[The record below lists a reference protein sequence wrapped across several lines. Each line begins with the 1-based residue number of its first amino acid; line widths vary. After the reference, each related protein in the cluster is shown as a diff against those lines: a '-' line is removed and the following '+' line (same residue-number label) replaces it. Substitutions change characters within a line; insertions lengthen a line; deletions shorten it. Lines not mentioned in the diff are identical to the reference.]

1 MIRKSKIN
9 KLLYGIVCML
19 LSTSITNVKAQEVKK
34 LSLEEATQLALKND
48 FQLKADSAQISIL
61 NAKLNQNKKSLL
73 PDIGLNANY
82 TRISDNITPFKV
94 SFPTGDVTLNPQI
107 LNQSYNSLQLRQL
120 IWSGGKANYGIEISK
135 KEIEAANFDVEKNK
149 VNTIYNVA
157 ALWYNLYVLKTSK
170 KIIEANIKLL
180 SQNQT
185 DVKNF
190 VKQGIVLENEV
201 LKIDLAITNLQS
213 NLIDIS
219 NTINAVNFN
228 LCLFTGLQNNTTIE
242 QTELIEELNLP
253 EPKLETFLTSALS
266 NRAEL
271 KAIKTNKDI
280 ATIGVKLA
288 KSNYLPTVSA
298 IASGNYNL
306 PEQRVF
312 PNQNNFTGTWFV
324 GVNVN
329 WAISSLYKN
338 TDKINE
344 SKEAITKTNAL
355 YNQAQQGIM
364 IEVNTAYTEYLQA
377 KQKIVILKKAVE
389 QATENFRIEQN
400 KLTAST
406 ISASDFLDANTKLLQ
421 ANLNLSAANAN
432 AQLALKKLNK
442 TTGQ

>member
-1 MIRKSKIN
+1 MMRKIKNKILQGCFFVLVSS
-9 KLLYGIVCML
+9 LLVNTVY
-19 LSTSITNVKAQEVKK
+19 AQQTKV
-34 LSLEEATQLALKND
+34 LTLEEATQLALNHN
-48 FQLKADSAQISIL
+48 FQLKSDSAQISIL
-61 NAKLNQNKKSLL
+61 NSTLNANKKALL

-107 LNQSYNSLQLRQL
+107 LNQSYNSLQLKQL

-135 KEIEAANFDVEKNK
+135 KEIEAAKFDLEKNK
-149 VNTIYNVA
+149 VNTIYNIA

-170 KIIEANIKLL
+170 KIIEANIKSL
-180 SQNQT
+180 SQNQQ

-190 VKQGIVLENEV
+190 VKQGIVLENEA

-228 LCLFTGLQNNTTIE
+228 LCLFTGLPSNTIIE
-242 QTELIEELNLP
+242 QPALIEDDNLP
-253 EPKLETFLTSALS
+253 EPKLETYLSSAFA

-271 KAIKTNKDI
+271 KALKTYQDI
-280 ATIGVKLA
+280 ASIGVKIA
-288 KSNYLPTVSA
+288 NSNYLPTVSA

-312 PNQNNFTGTWFV
+312 PNQNSFKGTWFV
-324 GVNVN
+324 GLNIN

-338 TDKINE
+338 ADKINE
-344 SKEAITKTNAL
+344 SKQTITKTNAL
-355 YNQAQQGIM
+355 YNQAQEAIM
-364 IEVNTAYTEYLQA
+364 IEVNSAYTEYLQA
-377 KQKIVILKKAVE
+377 TQKIVILKKAVE
-389 QATENFRIEQN
+389 QAAENFRVEQN
-400 KLTAST
+400 KLNVST
-406 ISASDFLDANTKLLQ
+406 ITATDFLDANNKLLQ
-421 ANLNLSAANAN
+421 ANLNLHAANAN

-442 TTGQ
+442 TTGK